1 MTQKKG
7 LHIGVTIFVK
17 ADGDLGLWENGL
29 RQNVVYLYH
38 LFKAS
43 SEVEKV
49 YLLNHGDGEPGEVP
63 AFVGFTKEDI
73 VRTKEVE
80 RQLDAV
86 VVIGAVMD
94 TPQVDRLR
102 ARGCK
107 MIKYKGGNG
116 ALISVEA
123 VLKDPVRADAER
135 YFDHLCYD
143 ALWMTPQ
150 HIHSNRAYCETIY
163 RCPVVEVPQVWM
175 PLFIETRAAQLGLPY
190 GFDPAVKTNKIAILE
205 PNMNVLKTSHIPM
218 LVCDVAFRQR
228 PDLLDH
234 VFVFNAVQFP
244 PESPPF
250 NAFCA
255 QMDMVKVN
263 KMTVEARFATADV
276 MIQHANAV
284 VTHHWENGLNYLYYD
299 ILYGGYPL
307 VHNSSFI
314 RDFGYYYP
322 DFNPVEGGAV
332 LAEALET
339 HRERLDEY
347 RTQAKVL
354 LDRVSATAAANVKL
368 HVDLVK
374 ELL

>member
-49 YLLNHGDGEPGEVP
+49 YLLNHGDAEPGDVP
-63 AFVGFTKEDI
+63 AFVGFTREDI
-73 VRTKEVE
+73 VRTKDVE

-86 VVIGAVMD
+86 IVLGAVMD
-94 TPQVDRLR
+94 LPQAERLR

-107 MIKYKGGNG
+107 IIKYKAGNG
-116 ALISVEA
+116 ALISMEA
-123 VLKDPVRADAER
+123 ILKDPVRVDAER
-135 YFDHLCYD
+135 YFDYRCYD
-143 ALWMTPQ
+143 AIWMTPQ
-150 HIHSNRAYCETIY
+150 HIHSNKAYCETIY
-163 RCPVVEVPQVWM
+163 RCPVIEIPQIWQ
-175 PLFIETRAAQLGLPY
+175 PLFVETRAAELGSPY
-190 GFDPAVKTNKIAILE
+190 GFDPKITTNKVAIFE
-205 PNMNVLKTSHIPM
+205 PNINVLKTAHIPM
-218 LVCDVAFRQR
+218 LVCDEAYRKKPHLV
-228 PDLLDH
+228 DH
-234 VFVFNAVQFP
+234 TFVFNAVQLP
-244 PESPPF
+244 AESPPF

-255 QMDMVKVN
+255 QLEMVKVN
-263 KMTVEARFATADV
+263 KMTVEGRFATADI

-284 VTHHWENGLNYLYYD
+284 VSHHWENGLNYLYYD

-307 VHNSSFI
+307 IHNSTFI
-314 RDFGYYYP
+314 KDFGYYYP
-322 DFNPVEGGAV
+322 DFNPIAGGDV
-332 LAEALET
+332 LLDALEN

-347 RTQAKVL
+347 RMQAKVL
-354 LDRVSATAAANVKL
+354 LDRVNATATANVSL